1 MSLDKLPTE
10 RAVDMGGAVAP
21 DGQIAGKET
30 SADVEVARLEGFES
44 DGHQVQT
51 RSLTYLIIKRFLRH
65 RLAVLSTIVFF
76 LIVFSAVFA
85 QYVAPYD
92 PNKIDPTAFDK
103 PPSAKF
109 LLGTDQVGRD
119 NLSRVIYGGRVS
131 LSVGVVAVAIYMF
144 IGVLLG
150 ALAGYYG
157 GTIDMVISRFIDIVL
172 SFPNLLLILVLVS
185 VLGPGLRNIMLVLG
199 LLGWPQIARIVR
211 AEFMHLRVQE
221 FVTAARV
228 IGVPTWRIIVRHIIP
243 NAMGPILVGATFGV
257 AAAILSESGLSFL
270 GLGVQPPT
278 SSWGQMLNAAQSLS
292 ILESKPWIWVPPGM
306 MILISVLC
314 INFIGD
320 GLRDAL
326 DPKLRR

>member
-1 MSLDKLPTE
+1 MAVEDRE
-10 RAVDMGGAVAP
+10 RSGAVA
-21 DGQIAGKET
+21 DDLAG
-30 SADVEVARLEGFES
+30 AFRVEHA
-44 DGHQVQT
+44 T
-51 RSLTYLIIKRFLRH
+51 LTQLVVRRFLRH
-65 RLAVLSTIVFF
+65 RLAVISTV
-76 LIVFSAVFA
+76 VFSVIVMLSVFA
-85 QYVAPYD
+85 NVVAPYD

-103 PPSAKF
+103 PPSRAHI
-109 LLGTDQVGRD
+109 LGTDQVGRD

-131 LSVGVVAVAIYMF
+131 LSVGVVAVAIYMA
-144 IGVLLG
+144 IGILLG
-150 ALAGYYG
+150 AVAGYFG
-157 GTIDMVISRFIDIVL
+157 GKVDMVISRFIDIVL

-221 FVTAARV
+221 FITAARV
-228 IGVPTWRIIVRHIIP
+228 IGVTSPRIIMRHIIP
-243 NAMGPILVGATFGV
+243 NVMGPILVGATFGV
-257 AAAILSESGLSFL
+257 ASAILSESSLSFL

-278 SSWGQMLNAAQSLS
+278 SSWGQMLNIAQSLT
-292 ILESKPWIWVPPGM
+292 ILEKKPWSWVPPGM

-326 DPKLRR
+326 DPQLRR